1 MKALSAKFGEKYS
14 RLKLF
19 DVVYDRGLNVCNI
32 TFLYPYNEEELN
44 AEDRVELTTFVR
56 EFLSLEA
63 KVRLKLKKSFL
74 DASLIN
80 KEIKNFFDAEHKG
93 ISQYILESNIV
104 NTSDGFNQ
112 TLDISLNQDVLS
124 LMDEREL
131 SKKLKDYL
139 TKRFIANFTVNFID
153 SEETLPS
160 EIDYEDVFVPEATG
174 IKRYDVRVIKRI
186 IGTDIP
192 PKPEYIEFITKP
204 KNSVILAGTIS
215 GFTKKTFTRKSG
227 KRKGEEGCLFSFEL
241 DDGKKIECIYFCPK
255 SNLHKME
262 SLADGMMVLGVGD
275 VIKGLTGGLTYRIR
289 KLSYASPAPKIEIET
304 KAVVVNNK
312 HTQVVFPEPIPMPSQ
327 ANLFE
332 EKPRYNDFIMSNT
345 IVVFDLETTGLNPE
359 NCEITEIGAVKIIN
373 GQIKERFA
381 SFVKPK
387 ERIPEEVTR
396 LTGITNEMVAFAP
409 SVENVIADFYDYT
422 RGCVISGHNV
432 IGFDM
437 NFIKKAGAK
446 CGLKFDNT
454 LIDTLIIARQS
465 SLRVPNYKLGTLVNA
480 LGLTLNDAHRAYND
494 AYATAQVLLELSK
507 VR

>member
-1 MKALSAKFGEKYS
+1 MNALNAKFGDKFAN
-14 RLKLF
+14 LKLF

-32 TFLYPYNEEELN
+32 TFLYPYNEEELDKDSRD
-44 AEDRVELTTFVR
+44 ALTTFVR

-63 KVRLKLKKSFL
+63 KVRVKLKKSFL
-74 DASLIN
+74 DAHLIN

-93 ISQYILESNIV
+93 ISQYILESNIAI
-104 NTSDGFNQ
+104 TSDGFNQ

-124 LMDEREL
+124 LMDMREL
-131 SKKLKDYL
+131 TNKLKTYL
-139 TKRFIANFTVNFID
+139 SKRFIANFNINFLE

-160 EIDYEDVFVPEATG
+160 EIDFEDVFVPQAVGT
-174 IKRYDVRVIKRI
+174 KRYDVRVIKKI
-186 IGTDIP
+186 VGTDIP

-215 GFTKKTFTRKSG
+215 NYTKKTFVRKSG
-227 KRKGEEGCLFSFEL
+227 KRKGEEGCLISFVL
-241 DDGKKIECIYFCPK
+241 DDDKKMDCIYFCSK
-255 SNLHKME
+255 SNLKKME
-262 SLADGMMVLGVGD
+262 ALADGMMVLGLGD
-275 VIKGLTGGLTYRIR
+275 VIKGLGGGLTFKVR
-289 KLSYASPAPKIEIET
+289 KLSYASPAPKIQLEELAAPA
-304 KAVVVNNK
+304 KSHK
-312 HTQVVFPEPIPMPSQ
+312 QVVFPEPLPIPSQ

-332 EKPRYNDFIMSNT
+332 DKPRYNDFIMSNT

-359 NCEITEIGAVKIIN
+359 NCEITEIGAVKVVN

-387 ERIPEEVTR
+387 SEIPEEVTA

-409 SVENVIADFYDYT
+409 SVEEVIADFYDYT
-422 RGCVISGHNV
+422 RGCVLSGHNV

-437 NFIKKAGAK
+437 NFIKRAGLK

-454 LIDTLIIARQS
+454 LIDTLIVARQS
-465 SLRVPNYKLGTLVNA
+465 QLRVANYKLGTLVSA

-507 VR
+507 VK